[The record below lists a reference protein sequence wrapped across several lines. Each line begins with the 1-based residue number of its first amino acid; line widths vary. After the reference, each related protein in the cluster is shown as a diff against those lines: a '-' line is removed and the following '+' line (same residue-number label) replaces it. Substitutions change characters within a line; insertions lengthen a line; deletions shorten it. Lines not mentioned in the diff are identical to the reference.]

1 MTAFAAGAVLGGL
14 KPFQLATVE
23 YVFGRFFDA
32 DDPVDRFLVADEVG
46 LGKTMVA
53 RGVIA
58 KLIERHLKEPGRR
71 IDVVYICS
79 NQAIAQQ
86 NFSKLAI
93 VGRQQKALTDRIT
106 TLPLHVRG
114 LGTPAEGFDRGINII
129 PITPTTSLDL
139 RSSVGRADERALIW
153 HMLRDD
159 RLAGARTMGR
169 VGGKRIFELPASA
182 ERLGYERACIAPGDI
197 DEELWTEFAEHVN
210 RTTIAGHT
218 ITSEV
223 EELADAFRL
232 ERRCGEDP
240 WARRRIELVGLLR
253 RTLAAAC
260 VDALEPDLVILDEFQ
275 RFPRLLVEGNPTGD
289 LAQQLFRYDG
299 CKTLLLSA
307 TPYKMFSRARELDE
321 DHHAEFLGTT
331 DFLLDD
337 AERSAEVG
345 KGLADYRAALRYLA
359 ADNRDA
365 AVAARNHVQDCLRQV
380 MCRTERLGAAGDRNG
395 MLDSHPSEPIVATLD
410 SRDLQS
416 FAELDAVAREVGARD
431 VVEFWKSAAF
441 PLNLM
446 DDYVLTREFEKRA
459 QSSNPIALRR
469 RLSREQ
475 VKAYGRIDPGNARLR
490 GLIARLE
497 QEGAWKCLWIPPSLP
512 YYTSSRPFSDVTLKT
527 KRLIFSEW
535 QVVPKAIAA
544 LTSYYVDHAI
554 LGQAGTAIE
563 NTPEGRK
570 SLGQPLQWRAGG
582 PMTELALLVPSTE
595 LARLT
600 DPLALARDL
609 QDEEGPVPR
618 QRVLAEAQ
626 RRVARAVQALA
637 LPDRGGREDSRWYA
651 VAAALLDEQAYP
663 GRTASWLNRESLPTD
678 DSRRSWLAHVSALS
692 QYLTDTSELG
702 AVPGDLDAVLAYIG
716 VAGPGCC
723 SLRAIARSGDHSDAT
738 REALRLANGLRLM
751 FNLPDAVAIVRGFAT
766 SRSRIQTRDS
776 EVFWRAVL
784 DYCLAGNLQAVMD
797 EYLHVLRDWVGADKA
812 SWLVD
817 AAVEAVGVQAA
828 SLTARDIAADGTI
841 SAEPIT
847 FRSRFALR
855 LDKGHGEDEKTV
867 HRVDTVRKA
876 FNSPF
881 WPFVLATTSI
891 GQEGLDFHLYS
902 HAVVHWN
909 LPHNPV
915 DLEQREGRV
924 HRFKNHA
931 VRKNLAAALRAPGI
945 AGAPA
950 DPWRTMFEA
959 ADEGAG
965 GLEPFWIYRGEA
977 RIERHVPAEP
987 MSIDR
992 HRLDELVRLMGIY
1005 RLAFGQPRQEELL
1018 AALAAS
1024 GVDGESARDLVMD
1037 LTPA

>member
-1 MTAFAAGAVLGGL
+1 MTAFTAGDVLAGL

-23 YVFGRFFDA
+23 HVFGRFFDEE
-32 DDPVDRFLVADEVG
+32 DPVDRFLVADEVG

-58 KLIERHLKEPGRR
+58 KLIERHLQEPGRR
-71 IDVVYICS
+71 IDIVYVCS

-114 LGTPAEGFDRGINII
+114 LANPADGFDRGINII

-153 HMLRDD
+153 HMLRDE
-159 RLAGARTMGR
+159 RLAGVRTMGR
-169 VGGKRIFELPASA
+169 AGGKRIFELPASP
-182 ERLGYERACIAPGDI
+182 ERLRDERAAIRPSDI
-197 DEELWTEFAEHVN
+197 DEVLWTEFVEHVN
-210 RTTIAGHT
+210 RAMIAGEPVL
-218 ITSEV
+218 SEV
-223 EELADAFRL
+223 QELADALRVQ
-232 ERRCGEDP
+232 RRCGVDP

-253 RTLAAAC
+253 RTLAKAC
-260 VDALEPDLVILDEFQ
+260 IDALEPDLVILDEFQ

-307 TPYKMFSRARELDE
+307 TPYKMFSRARELDD

-337 AERSAEVG
+337 AERSDEMAQAFV
-345 KGLADYRAALRYLA
+345 DYRHALRRLA
-359 ADNRDA
+359 ADNRDT
-365 AVAARNHVQDCLRQV
+365 AVDARDRVQACLRRV

-395 MLDSHPSEPIVATLD
+395 MLDSQPADPIVAKLD
-410 SRDLQS
+410 TKDLRS
-416 FAELDAVAREVGARD
+416 YAELDAVAGEVGSRD

-446 DDYVLTREFEKRA
+446 DDYVLTREFERRA
-459 QSSNPIALRR
+459 RSSRPIPLSI
-469 RLSREQ
+469 RLSRDQ
-475 VKAYGRIDPGNARLR
+475 VRAYGRVDPGNARLR

-497 QEGAWKCLWIPPSLP
+497 QEGAWKCLWIPASLP
-512 YYTSSRPFSDVTLKT
+512 YYTPSRPFSDVTLKT

-535 QVVPKAIAA
+535 QVVPKTIAA
-544 LTSYYVDHAI
+544 LTSYHADIAI
-554 LGQAGTAIE
+554 LAQAPATIE
-563 NTPEGRK
+563 NTPDGRK

-582 PMTELALLVPSTE
+582 PMTELALLVPSLE

-600 DPLALARDL
+600 DPLVLARDL
-609 QDEEGPVPR
+609 HDGDGPAPR
-618 QRVLAEAQ
+618 RRVLAEAQ
-626 RRVARAVQALA
+626 RRVGKAVEALS
-637 LPDRGGREDSRWYA
+637 LPGRGRRGDSRWYA
-651 VAAALLDEQAYP
+651 VVAALLDEHVQP
-663 GRTASWLNRESLPTD
+663 GRTARWLTPDGLPTD
-678 DSRRSWLAHVSALS
+678 ESQRSWRSHVTSLS
-692 QYLTDTSELG
+692 GYVADTSELG
-702 AVPGDLDAVLAYIG
+702 AVPDDLDAVLAYIG

-723 SLRAIARSGDHSDAT
+723 ALRAITRSGDDADAT

-751 FNLPDAVAIVRGFAT
+751 FNLPDAVGIVRGFAT
-766 SRSRIQTRDS
+766 ARSRIQTRDA

-784 DYCLAGNLQAVMD
+784 DYCLAGNLQAVVD
-797 EYLHVLRDWVGADKA
+797 EYIHVLIDWVGGNKVR
-812 SWLVD
+812 SLVD
-817 AAVEAVGVQAA
+817 AATEAIGVQAA
-828 SLTARDIAADGTI
+828 SLTARDIAADGRI
-841 SAEPIT
+841 NAEPIT

-855 LDKGHGEDEKTV
+855 LDKGHGDDQQTV
-867 HRVDTVRKA
+867 HRVDSVRKA

-931 VRKNLAAALRAPGI
+931 VRRNIAVALRAQGM
-945 AGAPA
+945 AGASA

-959 ADEGAG
+959 AEEGDG
-965 GLEPFWIYRGEA
+965 GLEPFWIYRGDA

-987 MSIDR
+987 MSLDR

-1024 GVDGESARDLVMD
+1024 GVDGESARDLVLD
-1037 LTPA
+1037 LTPT

>member
-1 MTAFAAGAVLGGL
+1 MSFVAADVLDGL
-14 KPFQLATVE
+14 KPFQLSTVE
-23 YVFGRFFDA
+23 YVFGRFFDET
-32 DDPVDRFLVADEVG
+32 DPIDRFLVADEVG

-53 RGVIA
+53 RGLIA
-58 KLIERHLKEPGRR
+58 KLIERHLEEPGRR

-153 HMLRDD
+153 HMLRDE

-169 VGGKRIFELPASA
+169 VGGKRIFELPASP
-182 ERLGYERACIAPGDI
+182 ERLKNERECIRSGDI
-197 DEELWTEFAEHVN
+197 DEELWTEFTDHVN
-210 RTTIAGHT
+210 RATIAGRT
-218 ITSEV
+218 VISEV

-232 ERRCGEDP
+232 ERRCAEDP

-307 TPYKMFSRARELDE
+307 TPYKMFSRARELDD

-331 DFLLDD
+331 EFLIDD
-337 AERSAEVG
+337 AERSEEIAR
-345 KGLADYRAALRYLA
+345 GLADYRAALRHLA
-359 ADNRDA
+359 KDNHGT
-365 AVAARNHVQDCLRQV
+365 AVAARDHVQGCLRRV

-395 MLDSHPSEPIVATLD
+395 MLDAHPTDPIVAALD

-459 QSSNPIALRR
+459 RSSNPIPLRS
-469 RLSREQ
+469 RLSRDQ
-475 VKAYGRIDPGNARLR
+475 VRAYGRVDPGNARLR
-490 GLIARLE
+490 GLITRLE
-497 QEGAWKCLWIPPSLP
+497 EEGAWKCLWIPASLP
-512 YYTSSRPFSDVTLKT
+512 YYTPSRPFSDVTLKT

-544 LTSYYVDHAI
+544 LTSYHVDTAI
-554 LGQAGTAIE
+554 LSHANTAIE
-563 NTPEGRK
+563 NTADGRK

-582 PMTELALLVPSTE
+582 PMTELALLVPSIE

-600 DPLALARDL
+600 DPLVLAQEL
-609 QDEEGPVPR
+609 QDGDAPAPR
-618 QRVLAEAQ
+618 QRVLAEAE
-626 RRVARAVQALA
+626 RRVAKAVQALA
-637 LPDRGGREDSRWYA
+637 LPDRNGREDSRWYA
-651 VAAALLDEQAYP
+651 VVAALLDEHADP
-663 GRTASWLNRESLPTD
+663 GRSARWLNRDSLPTD
-678 DSRRSWLAHVSALS
+678 DSRRSWLSHVNSLS
-692 QYLTDTSELG
+692 EHLADTSELG
-702 AVPGDLDAVLAYIG
+702 AVPADLDAVLAYIG

-723 SLRAIARSGDHSDAT
+723 SLRALTRSGEDSNVT
-738 REALRLANGLRLM
+738 PEALRLANALRLM

-766 SRSRIQTRDS
+766 ARSRIQTRDS

-784 DYCLAGNLQAVMD
+784 DYCLAGNLQAVID
-797 EYLHVLRDWVGADKA
+797 EYVHVLTDWVGGGKA
-812 SWLVD
+812 RGLVD
-817 AAVEAVGVQAA
+817 AAVEAIGVQAA

-841 SAEPIT
+841 SAEPIS

-867 HRVDTVRKA
+867 HRVDSVRKA

-931 VRKNLAAALRAPGI
+931 VRRNIAVALRASGI
-945 AGAPA
+945 ASGPA
-950 DPWRTMFEA
+950 DPWLNMFEA
-959 ADEGAG
+959 AHQSAG
-965 GLEPFWIYRGEA
+965 GLEPFWIYRGDA

-1024 GVDGESARDLVMD
+1024 GVDGEAARDLVMD
-1037 LTPA
+1037 LTPP